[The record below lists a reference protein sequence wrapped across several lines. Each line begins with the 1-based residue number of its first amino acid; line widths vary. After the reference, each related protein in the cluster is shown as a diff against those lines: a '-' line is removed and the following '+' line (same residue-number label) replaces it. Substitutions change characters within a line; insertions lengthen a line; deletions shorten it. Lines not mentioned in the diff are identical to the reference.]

1 MLLFVGCFAVITTV
15 CRGGSS
21 TMPAYIADIF
31 GTQYVGAIFGRVLIA
46 HSCAAVLGPVL
57 VNYLR
62 EFQLANG
69 VPAAQSYNVT
79 MYIMAGLLVLGFF
92 VNRALTSVDDD
103 RYLDDASSEEQRSA
117 AETATPA
124 AGSAQRARTP
134 LSDGPAV
141 PDTTTP
147 RS

>member
-1 MLLFVGCFAVITTV
+1 
-15 CRGGSS
+15 
-21 TMPAYIADIF
+21 
-31 GTQYVGAIFGRVLIA
+31 
-46 HSCAAVLGPVL
+46 VLGPVL

-103 RYLDDASSEEQRSA
+103 RYMDDSSPE
-117 AETATPA
+117 
-124 AGSAQRARTP
+124 AQRARTP
-134 LSDGPAV
+134 LPDGAAV
-141 PDTTTP
+141 PGAETTQP
-147 RS
+147 

>member
-1 MLLFVGCFAVITTV
+1 MGL
-15 CRGGSS
+15 
-21 TMPAYIADIF
+21 
-31 GTQYVGAIFGRVLIA
+31 
-46 HSCAAVLGPVL
+46 
-57 VNYLR
+57 
-62 EFQLANG
+62 
-69 VPAAQSYNVT
+69 
-79 MYIMAGLLVLGFF
+79 AGLLVLGFF

-103 RYLDDASSEEQRSA
+103 RYLDDTSSEEQRSA